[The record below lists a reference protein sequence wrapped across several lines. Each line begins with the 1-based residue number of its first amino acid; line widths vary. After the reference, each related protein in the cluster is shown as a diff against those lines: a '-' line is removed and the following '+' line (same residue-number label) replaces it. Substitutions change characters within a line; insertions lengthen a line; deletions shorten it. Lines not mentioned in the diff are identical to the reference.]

1 VKKRDFGLQQS
12 NVAVEKYPLIVAPVS
27 KMKMK
32 GFILRRRISLSGDL
46 AYYVCLYYIK
56 LRLIGMKSITSIELS
71 ELLKS
76 HADIQL
82 IDVREEKE
90 HAEFSIGGELI
101 PLSKITQQIDHIEK
115 DKQVVLYC
123 KKGVRSQIAIQ
134 RLQQKMPFKNLI
146 NLTGGIDAWKKQF
159 TI

>member
-1 VKKRDFGLQQS
+1 
-12 NVAVEKYPLIVAPVS
+12 
-27 KMKMK
+27 
-32 GFILRRRISLSGDL
+32 
-46 AYYVCLYYIK
+46 
-56 LRLIGMKSITSIELS
+56 MKSITSIELS
-71 ELLKS
+71 ALLKS
-76 HADIQL
+76 NADIQL
-82 IDVREEKE
+82 VDVREEAE
-90 HAEFSIGGELI
+90 HTEFNIGGELI

-115 DKQVVLYC
+115 NKRVVLYC

>member
-1 VKKRDFGLQQS
+1 M
-12 NVAVEKYPLIVAPVS
+12 KY
-27 KMKMK
+27 
-32 GFILRRRISLSGDL
+32 
-46 AYYVCLYYIK
+46 
-56 LRLIGMKSITSIELS
+56 ITSIELS

-76 HADIQL
+76 NADIQL

-115 DKQVVLYC
+115 NKRVVLYC